1 MAKRKWK
8 GKLTKNIRNYGDA
21 LAGKEYTFKKGQ
33 EVIVWKKRVYDDK
46 YCWTGKYGWTGKYE
60 YHYSDADDKGLCR
73 TSEFLIEE

>member
-33 EVIVWKKRVYDDK
+33 EVIVWKIKAKAIKTGDARIKIKMSSDLLKIPVTEEESTHVY
-46 YCWTGKYGWTGKYE
+46 
-60 YHYSDADDKGLCR
+60 
-73 TSEFLIEE
+73 